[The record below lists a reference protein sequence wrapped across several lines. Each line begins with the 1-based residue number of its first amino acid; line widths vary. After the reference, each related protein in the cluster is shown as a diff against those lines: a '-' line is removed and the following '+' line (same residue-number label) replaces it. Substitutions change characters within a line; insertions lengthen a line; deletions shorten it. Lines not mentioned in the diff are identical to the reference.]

1 MDATEAWKAQRTA
14 QALDGLVQQ
23 QRMSQRLA
31 ALELALTYEVEA
43 HRAAKARI
51 TQLES
56 QLITLKAGP
65 ADAVECEMRGVPV
78 WVTYSLF
85 DGDITVE
92 RITVEHGCDISDLLS
107 GKDVWILGTQ
117 IMDKLDAEESEG

>member
-43 HRAAKARI
+43 HRAAKALVL
-51 TQLES
+51 QLEEK
-56 QLITLKAGP
+56 LRAVTAGP
-65 ADAVECEMRGVPV
+65 ATAVECEMHGVPL
-78 WVTYSLF
+78 WVTYSMF
-85 DGDITVE
+85 EGEITVE
-92 RITVEHGCDISDLLS
+92 RITVEHDRDISDLLS

-117 IMDKLDAEESEG
+117 IMDMLDAEEREG